1 MNLNIKFKKLGLAPS
16 HSEWIN
22 KILNGMTQ
30 EKSKTIIDIEIKLL
44 DKNDHPILRIG
55 NLIETR
61 ELILN
66 MLHVE
71 LKDFCHERLN
81 QIFNLVNDLKKLTM
95 NVILAIVEWR
105 DYLHAFVM
113 H

>member
-1 MNLNIKFKKLGLAPS
+1 M
-16 HSEWIN
+16 N
-22 KILNGMTQ
+22 KILNGISQ
-30 EKSKTIIDIEIKLL
+30 EKSKTIIDIETKLL

-66 MLHVE
+66 MIHSE

-81 QIFNLVNDLKKLTM
+81 QICNLINDLKKLTV

-105 DYLHAFVM
+105 D
-113 H
+113 